1 MLTHNEI
8 KFINALQRK
17 KERVLNGLFVVEG
30 VKMIEELLQSD
41 YEIEALYSTSDEFLH
56 HSFSRKINTS
66 QLERISNFS
75 KANEAL
81 ALVKIPRAKNPQKE
95 ETSII
100 LEDINDP
107 GNLGTIIRTANWFGI
122 NQIICTQSSVD
133 CFNPKVVS
141 ATMGAIFRTNVFYA
155 DIEKFISESH
165 LPSYGALL
173 EGESLSTINFQKPCH
188 LVFGSESHG
197 LSTKIIDLL
206 DTKVTI
212 SGTGASES
220 LNLGIAVGIFC
231 NHFYNYL

>member
-17 KERVLNGLFVVEG
+17 KERTENGLFVVEG

-41 YEIEALYSTSDEFLH
+41 YQIETLYSTSDTFTQ
-56 HSFSRKINTS
+56 HSFSKKVNKS
-66 QLERISNFS
+66 QLDRISNFS

-81 ALVKIPRAKNPQKE
+81 ALVRIPKETNPNTD
-95 ETSII
+95 ETSVI

-122 NQIICTQSSVD
+122 NQIICTPNSVD
-133 CFNPKVVS
+133 CYNPKVVS
-141 ATMGAIFRTNVFYA
+141 ATMGAIFRTKIFYT
-155 DIEKFISESH
+155 DIQNYLSNSH

-173 EGESLSTINFQKPCH
+173 EGETLSNTNFKKPCN

-197 LSTKIIDLL
+197 LSKKTTELIDHKI
-206 DTKVTI
+206 TI
-212 SGTGASES
+212 QGTGASES

-231 NHFYNYL
+231 NHFFN